1 MWTVLDYGNVEV
13 RKSLRLECEW
23 PLTRRS
29 LRDRAIVEFDKNEAP
44 RSDAASAVRTVHWT
58 TRVSN
63 DLSNTVHGLT
73 SASDEGEGES
83 EEDTLAWH

>member
-1 MWTVLDYGNVEV
+1 MQM
-13 RKSLRLECEW
+13 
-23 PLTRRS
+23 
-29 LRDRAIVEFDKNEAP
+29 AIDQTEPQGPSYRCNKNEAP

-63 DLSNTVHGLT
+63 DLSDAVHGLT